1 MDRVR
6 LKGIVLFGHVGVHEA
21 ERDTGQKLEID
32 VELSADLEAAATA
45 DALADTLDYEKI
57 YRTVEATVAAAR
69 CRLLETLAR
78 TLCRT
83 LLDGF
88 EVAEVTVRVRKPNV
102 PFAGTLSAAEVE
114 FTRHR

>member
-32 VELSADLEAAATA
+32 VELSADLEVAAAA

-57 YRTVEATVAAAR
+57 YRSVEATVAAAR

-88 EVAEVTVRVRKPNV
+88 EVTEVTVRVRKPNV

-114 FTRHR
+114 FTRRR